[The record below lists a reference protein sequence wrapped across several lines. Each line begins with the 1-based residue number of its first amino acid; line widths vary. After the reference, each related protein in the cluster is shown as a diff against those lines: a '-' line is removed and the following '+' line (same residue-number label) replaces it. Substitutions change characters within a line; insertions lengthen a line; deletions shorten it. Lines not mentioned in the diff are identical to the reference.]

1 LDSVTF
7 CARNE
12 LAPLVLAP
20 SEQVDE
26 AAALLIAEAC
36 NERGERVSV
45 HRLLAFSATWSATS
59 RVARRNLFVF
69 NGCNGRRSGLQPAS
83 TAITV
88 LAARLGVE
96 RRGIRKNFVELT
108 ATIPSATRAQ
118 R

>member
-1 LDSVTF
+1 VTF

-69 NGCNGRRSGLQPAS
+69 NGCNGRRSGLQPGGCRFDPGRLHLRQSIRSIYVIYVLLCGFAS
-83 TAITV
+83 
-88 LAARLGVE
+88 G
-96 RRGIRKNFVELT
+96 
-108 ATIPSATRAQ
+108 
-118 R
+118 